1 MANGDQKNRAFAFR
15 MGREEPDYVVVEGE
29 SGDTQSL
36 GVRRKMGV
44 GANAGVGVLGFL
56 VVVPGDLDS
65 EIAGHGWR

>member
-15 MGREEPDYVVVEGE
+15 MGREEPDYVVVKV
-29 SGDTQSL
+29 SPRDTQSL
-36 GVRRKMGV
+36 GVGRKMGV
-44 GANAGVGVLGFL
+44 GANTGVGVLGFF